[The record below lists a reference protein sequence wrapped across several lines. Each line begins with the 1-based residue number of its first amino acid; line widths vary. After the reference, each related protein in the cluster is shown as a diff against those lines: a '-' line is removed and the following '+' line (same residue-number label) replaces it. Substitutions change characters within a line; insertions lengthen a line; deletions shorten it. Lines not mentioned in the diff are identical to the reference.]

1 MRCVTEVFTDA
12 PAQAGALGS
21 LPTEDPTMT
30 EYIELAGWRVQLA
43 NRLTAKEAE
52 AIALAA
58 AGKTAKEAARALG
71 VSPATIQDRWLHARD
86 KLGYLPSLR
95 DLLVQAAL
103 RGLIAPL
110 CLLVMLAGA
119 HQQQAQP
126 VRRPDAPRVQ
136 TAVRIQRLDEAQW
149 AA

>member
-1 MRCVTEVFTDA
+1 MTD
-12 PAQAGALGS
+12 
-21 LPTEDPTMT
+21 
-30 EYIELAGWRVQLA
+30 YIELAGWRVQLA

-95 DLLVQAAL
+95 DMLVQAAL

-110 CLLVMLAGA
+110 CLLVMLTGA
-119 HQQQAQP
+119 HQQQTQP
-126 VRRPDAPRVQ
+126 VRRPEAPRSVQ
-136 TAVRIQRLDEAQW
+136 MARVQRIEFTYL

>member
-1 MRCVTEVFTDA
+1 MTD
-12 PAQAGALGS
+12 
-21 LPTEDPTMT
+21 
-30 EYIELAGWRVQLA
+30 YIELAGWRVQLA

-71 VSPATIQDRWLHARD
+71 VSPETIKDRWLHARD

-95 DLLVQAAL
+95 EMLVQAAL

-110 CLLVMLAGA
+110 CLLVMLAGT
-119 HQQQAQP
+119 HQQQTQP
-126 VRRPDAPRVQ
+126 VRRPEAPRAQVTARVQ
-136 TAVRIQRLDEAQW
+136 RIEDVQLVA
-149 AA
+149 

>member
-1 MRCVTEVFTDA
+1 MTD
-12 PAQAGALGS
+12 
-21 LPTEDPTMT
+21 
-30 EYIELAGWRVQLA
+30 YIELAGWRVQLA

-71 VSPATIQDRWLHARD
+71 VSPETIKDRWLNARD

-95 DLLVQAAL
+95 EMLVQAAL

-110 CLLVMLAGA
+110 CLTLAMAGPM
-119 HQQQAQP
+119 QQQTQP
-126 VRRPDAPRVQ
+126 VRRPEAPRSVQ
-136 TAVRIQRLDEAQW
+136 MVRVQRIEFTYL

>member
-1 MRCVTEVFTDA
+1 M
-12 PAQAGALGS
+12 GS
-21 LPTEDPTMT
+21 LSTEDPTMT
-30 EYIELAGWRVQLA
+30 DYIELAGWRVQLA

-71 VSPATIQDRWLHARD
+71 VSPETIKDRWLHARD

-95 DLLVQAAL
+95 EMLVQAAL

-110 CLLVMLAGA
+110 CVVLMLGA
-119 HQQQAQP
+119 AQQQTQP
-126 VRRPDAPRVQ
+126 ARRPEAPRAVQ
-136 TAVRIQRLDEAQW
+136 MVRVQRIEFTYL

>member
-1 MRCVTEVFTDA
+1 
-12 PAQAGALGS
+12 
-21 LPTEDPTMT
+21 MT
-30 EYIELAGWRVQLA
+30 EFIELAGWRVQLA

-58 AGKTAKEAARALG
+58 AGKTAKEAARFLN
-71 VSPATIQDRWLHARD
+71 VSPETIKDRWLHARD

-95 DLLVQAAL
+95 EMLVQAAL

-110 CLLVMLAGA
+110 CVVLAMAGPM
-119 HQQQAQP
+119 QQQTQP
-126 VRRPDAPRVQ
+126 VRRPEAPRAVQ
-136 TAVRIQRLDEAQW
+136 LVRMQRIEFTYL

>member
-1 MRCVTEVFTDA
+1 M
-12 PAQAGALGS
+12 GS
-21 LPTEDPTMT
+21 ISTEDPTMT

-58 AGKTAKEAARALG
+58 AGKTAKEAARFLN

-95 DLLVQAAL
+95 EMLVQAAL

-110 CLLVMLAGA
+110 CVVLMFGA
-119 HQQQAQP
+119 SQQQTQP
-126 VRRPDAPRVQ
+126 VRRPEAPRAVQ
-136 TAVRIQRLDEAQW
+136 MVRVQRIEDVQLVA
-149 AA
+149 

>member
-1 MRCVTEVFTDA
+1 M
-12 PAQAGALGS
+12 GS
-21 LPTEDPTMT
+21 LSTEDPTMT

-95 DLLVQAAL
+95 DMLVQAAL

-110 CLLVMLAGA
+110 CMMLMLGCTG
-119 HQQQAQP
+119 QQVQP
-126 VRRPDAPRVQ
+126 VRRPEAPRSVQ
-136 TAVRIQRLDEAQW
+136 MVRMQRIENTYL

>member
-1 MRCVTEVFTDA
+1 MTD
-12 PAQAGALGS
+12 
-21 LPTEDPTMT
+21 
-30 EYIELAGWRVQLA
+30 YIELAGWRVQLA

-71 VSPATIQDRWLHARD
+71 VSPETIKDRWLHARD

-95 DLLVQAAL
+95 EMLVQAAL
-103 RGLIAPL
+103 RGLISPL
-110 CLLVMLAGA
+110 CVLVMLAGA

-126 VRRPDAPRVQ
+126 VRRPDAPRLVQ
-136 TAVRIQRLDEAQW
+136 VVRVQRIEFTYL

>member
-1 MRCVTEVFTDA
+1 
-12 PAQAGALGS
+12 
-21 LPTEDPTMT
+21 MT
-30 EYIELAGWRVQLA
+30 TTAEYIELAGWRVQLA

-71 VSPATIQDRWLHARD
+71 VSPETIKDRWLNARD
-86 KLGYLPSLR
+86 KLGYLSSVREMLM
-95 DLLVQAAL
+95 QAAL

-110 CLLVMLAGA
+110 CLLVMLTGT
-119 HQQQAQP
+119 HQQQTQP
-126 VRRPDAPRVQ
+126 ARRPEAPRAVQ
-136 TAVRIQRLDEAQW
+136 MVRVHRIEFTYL

>member
-1 MRCVTEVFTDA
+1 MTD
-12 PAQAGALGS
+12 
-21 LPTEDPTMT
+21 
-30 EYIELAGWRVQLA
+30 YIELAGWRVQLA

-71 VSPATIQDRWLHARD
+71 VSPETIKDRWLHARD

-95 DLLVQAAL
+95 EMLVQAAL

-110 CLLVMLAGA
+110 CVVLMLGA
-119 HQQQAQP
+119 AQQQTQP
-126 VRRPDAPRVQ
+126 ARRPEAPRAVQ
-136 TAVRIQRLDEAQW
+136 MVRVQRIEFTYL

>member
-1 MRCVTEVFTDA
+1 MTD
-12 PAQAGALGS
+12 
-21 LPTEDPTMT
+21 
-30 EYIELAGWRVQLA
+30 YIELAGWRVQLA

-110 CLLVMLAGA
+110 CLMLMLGGNL
-119 HQQQAQP
+119 QQAQP
-126 VRRPDAPRVQ
+126 VRRPEAPRSAQMVRVQ
-136 TAVRIQRLDEAQW
+136 RIEFTYL

>member
-1 MRCVTEVFTDA
+1 MTT
-12 PAQAGALGS
+12 
-21 LPTEDPTMT
+21 TMPD
-30 EYIELAGWRVQLA
+30 YIELAGWRVQLA

-58 AGKTAKEAARALG
+58 AGKTAKEAARFLN

-95 DLLVQAAL
+95 DMLVQAAL

-110 CLLVMLAGA
+110 CLLLMLGGTG
-119 HQQQAQP
+119 QQAQP
-126 VRRPDAPRVQ
+126 VRRPEAPRSVQ
-136 TAVRIQRLDEAQW
+136 MVRVQRIEFTYL

>member
-1 MRCVTEVFTDA
+1 
-12 PAQAGALGS
+12 
-21 LPTEDPTMT
+21 MT
-30 EYIELAGWRVQLA
+30 EFIELAGWRVQLA

-71 VSPATIQDRWLHARD
+71 VSPETIKDRWLNARD

-95 DLLVQAAL
+95 EMLVQAAL

-110 CLLVMLAGA
+110 CVVLMFGSTG
-119 HQQQAQP
+119 QQVQP
-126 VRRPDAPRVQ
+126 VRRPEAPRSVQ
-136 TAVRIQRLDEAQW
+136 MVRVQRIEDVQLVA
-149 AA
+149 

>member
-1 MRCVTEVFTDA
+1 
-12 PAQAGALGS
+12 
-21 LPTEDPTMT
+21 MT

-71 VSPATIQDRWLHARD
+71 VSPETIKDRWLNARD

-110 CLLVMLAGA
+110 CLMLTLAGPM
-119 HQQQAQP
+119 QQQTQP
-126 VRRPDAPRVQ
+126 VRRPEAPRAVQ
-136 TAVRIQRLDEAQW
+136 MVRAQRIEFTYL

>member
-1 MRCVTEVFTDA
+1 
-12 PAQAGALGS
+12 
-21 LPTEDPTMT
+21 MT

-86 KLGYLPSLR
+86 KLGYLSSVR
-95 DLLVQAAL
+95 ELLLQAAL
-103 RGLIAPL
+103 KGVIAPL
-110 CLLVMLAGA
+110 CLMLTLAGPFN
-119 HQQQAQP
+119 QQQVQP
-126 VRRPDAPRVQ
+126 IRRPEAPRVVNLTRAQ
-136 TAVRIQRLDEAQW
+136 RIEDVQLVA
-149 AA
+149 

>member
-1 MRCVTEVFTDA
+1 MTD
-12 PAQAGALGS
+12 
-21 LPTEDPTMT
+21 
-30 EYIELAGWRVQLA
+30 YIELAGWRVQLA

-71 VSPATIQDRWLHARD
+71 VSPETIKDRWLNARD
-86 KLGYLPSLR
+86 KLGYLSSVREMLM
-95 DLLVQAAL
+95 QAAL

-110 CLLVMLAGA
+110 CVVLMFGSTG
-119 HQQQAQP
+119 QQVQP
-126 VRRPDAPRVQ
+126 VRRPEAPRSVQ
-136 TAVRIQRLDEAQW
+136 MVRVHRIEMTYL

>member
-1 MRCVTEVFTDA
+1 MTD
-12 PAQAGALGS
+12 
-21 LPTEDPTMT
+21 
-30 EYIELAGWRVQLA
+30 YIELAGWRVQLA

-71 VSPATIQDRWLHARD
+71 VSPETIKDRWLHARD

-95 DLLVQAAL
+95 EMLVQAAL

-110 CLLVMLAGA
+110 CVLVMLAGA

-126 VRRPDAPRVQ
+126 VRRPEAPRVQ

>member
-1 MRCVTEVFTDA
+1 M
-12 PAQAGALGS
+12 GS
-21 LPTEDPTMT
+21 LSTEDPTMT

-71 VSPATIQDRWLHARD
+71 VSPETIKDRWLHARD

-95 DLLVQAAL
+95 DMLVQAAL

-110 CLLVMLAGA
+110 CVVLMFGA
-119 HQQQAQP
+119 HQQQTQP
-126 VRRPDAPRVQ
+126 VRRPEAPRSVQ
-136 TAVRIQRLDEAQW
+136 MVRVQRIEDVQLVA
-149 AA
+149 

>member
-1 MRCVTEVFTDA
+1 
-12 PAQAGALGS
+12 
-21 LPTEDPTMT
+21 MT

-58 AGKTAKEAARALG
+58 AGKTAKEAARTLG
-71 VSPATIQDRWLHARD
+71 VSPETIKDRWLHARD

-110 CLLVMLAGA
+110 CVVLMFGA
-119 HQQQAQP
+119 TQQQTQP
-126 VRRPDAPRVQ
+126 VRRPEAPRSVQ
-136 TAVRIQRLDEAQW
+136 MVRMQRIETAHL

>member
-1 MRCVTEVFTDA
+1 MTD
-12 PAQAGALGS
+12 
-21 LPTEDPTMT
+21 
-30 EYIELAGWRVQLA
+30 YIELAGWRVQLA

-58 AGKTAKEAARALG
+58 AGKTAKEAARFLG
-71 VSPATIQDRWLHARD
+71 VSPETIKDRWLHARD

-95 DLLVQAAL
+95 EMLVQAAL

-110 CLLVMLAGA
+110 CLLVMLACT
-119 HQQQAQP
+119 HQQQTQP
-126 VRRPDAPRVQ
+126 VRRPEAPRAVQ
-136 TAVRIQRLDEAQW
+136 MVRVQRIEFTYL

>member
-1 MRCVTEVFTDA
+1 M
-12 PAQAGALGS
+12 GS
-21 LPTEDPTMT
+21 LSTEDPTMT

-58 AGKTAKEAARALG
+58 AGKTAKEAARTLG

-95 DLLVQAAL
+95 EMLVQAAL

-110 CLLVMLAGA
+110 CVVLMFGA
-119 HQQQAQP
+119 NQQQTQP
-126 VRRPDAPRVQ
+126 VRRPEAPRAQVAARVQ
-136 TAVRIQRLDEAQW
+136 RIEDVQLVA
-149 AA
+149 

>member
-1 MRCVTEVFTDA
+1 
-12 PAQAGALGS
+12 
-21 LPTEDPTMT
+21 MT

-58 AGKTAKEAARALG
+58 AGKTAKEAARFLN

-110 CLLVMLAGA
+110 CLLVMLTGN
-119 HQQQAQP
+119 HQQQTQP
-126 VRRPDAPRVQ
+126 VRRPEAPRAVQ
-136 TAVRIQRLDEAQW
+136 MVRVQRIEFTYL

>member
-1 MRCVTEVFTDA
+1 MTT
-12 PAQAGALGS
+12 
-21 LPTEDPTMT
+21 TMP

-43 NRLTAKEAE
+43 SRLTAKEAE

-95 DLLVQAAL
+95 DMLVQAAL

-110 CLLVMLAGA
+110 CMMLMLGGTG
-119 HQQQAQP
+119 QQTQP
-126 VRRPDAPRVQ
+126 VRRPEAPRVVQ
-136 TAVRIQRLDEAQW
+136 MVRVQRYENTYL

>member
-1 MRCVTEVFTDA
+1 MTT
-12 PAQAGALGS
+12 
-21 LPTEDPTMT
+21 TMPD
-30 EYIELAGWRVQLA
+30 YIELAGWRVQLA

-58 AGKTAKEAARALG
+58 AGKTAKEAARTLG
-71 VSPATIQDRWLHARD
+71 VSPETIKDRWLNARD

-95 DLLVQAAL
+95 EMLVQAAL

-119 HQQQAQP
+119 HQQQSQP
-126 VRRPDAPRVQ
+126 VRRPEAPRAVQ
-136 TAVRIQRLDEAQW
+136 MVRVQRIEFTYL